1 MPYLVRLGE
10 RAHMDIVSVIF
21 EVISS
26 AITNFVGCLN
36 DALGAM
42 TELFYVA
49 PSGTETTGHMTF
61 LGVLLLIGVGVAI
74 VYFCFRLIK
83 GLVRRA

>member
-1 MPYLVRLGE
+1 MS
-10 RAHMDIVSVIF
+10 IVSTIF
-21 EVISS
+21 EVITS
-26 AITNFVGCLN
+26 AVSNFTSTLISAVSGI
-36 DALGAM
+36 

-49 PSGTETTGHMTF
+49 PSGTETSGHMTF
-61 LGVLLLIGVGVAI
+61 LGVLLLIAAGVGI

>member
-1 MPYLVRLGE
+1 MI
-10 RAHMDIVSVIF
+10 ATIF
-21 EVISS
+21 EEIAAAITAMLSALTS
-26 AITNFVGCLN
+26 AISGV
-36 DALGAM
+36 

-61 LGVLLLIGVGVAI
+61 LGVLLLIAVGVGI
-74 VYFCFRLIK
+74 VYWAFNLIR